1 MTPTA
6 SASFAPTESEAMNV
20 AAPDRDELLIWRLM
34 GRLEALA
41 LRKYESL
48 VPQLATPEKKRVVE
62 KLQGDVETA
71 ELPETPLDGSV
82 EELLAAADRPDRD
95 DTLIVQGFVL
105 ERLGQVIYRVLS
117 SHPAVSAATK
127 DLAARGNAA
136 CSAVIDRAN
145 DLIRHGIGAGE
156 AVYDRFCTSTDAVLR
171 RLDGLG
177 TGVDEMFGQ
186 RFGLTFS
193 ELIGEFTAELLPAC
207 VNLGMN
213 RRKLVCHLAGVFMGG

>member
-1 MTPTA
+1 MSP
-6 SASFAPTESEAMNV
+6 
-20 AAPDRDELLIWRLM
+20 AAPDRDELLIWRLL

-41 LRKYESL
+41 LKKYESL
-48 VPQLATPEKKRVVE
+48 VPQLATPEKKTVVE
-62 KLQGDVETA
+62 RLRSNVEHAT
-71 ELPETPLDGSV
+71 LPETPLDGSIA
-82 EELLAAADRPDRD
+82 ELLAAADRPNRD
-95 DTLIVQGFVL
+95 ETLLVQGFVL
-105 ERLGQVIYRVLS
+105 ERLGQVIYRVLEA
-117 SHPAVSAATK
+117 HPGVSARTK
-127 DLAARGNAA
+127 EVASLGANA
-136 CSAVIDRAN
+136 CGAVIDRAN

-156 AVYDRFCTSTDAVLR
+156 AVYDRFCVSTDAVLR

-207 VNLGMN
+207 VSLGMN